1 MNRTYID
8 EHSIFPVSTTGIK
21 YNSNHKLLTAFGC
34 NDTRLPYL
42 KELDEKIQ
50 RACDMGCH
58 EFIIASERKITAK
71 KAALYINGMMDGALS
86 FDVYCNDLFEDGS
99 DEDDSKYEEYS
110 AEDNEERT
118 PDMVVALSVL
128 EEVCLKTPSE
138 EGREKGEKNY
148 EFRIYAEDQSAGAF
162 VTGLE
167 DGIDLEE
174 KLDAVKRYNGMTF
187 LWLPKSLLQDRNVYE
202 LELMEGFEVIEVK
215 EPDDEFYAGIL
226 SSLLTK
232 AGYKLSEEIS
242 ALDIVLRL
250 KRKLGE
256 KMSEE
261 CIDRAL
267 QRAMATLKERA
278 EDSRQLEA
286 GDFFP
291 EFSSEDTAMNRLDSL
306 TGLKN
311 VKTVIKEKLALSKE
325 RARNEKLRNSDIHS
339 NMIFCGKPGTGK
351 TTTAKIFAEC
361 LAELGAS
368 NGAFISVTR
377 GDLVGKYVGHSA
389 PKVAEAFK
397 RARGGVLFVDEAG
410 FFLNKESGGFV
421 AEVLKEF
428 VRFMESMPEVTVIFG
443 MYGSEAEE
451 FLSMDAGLRSRI
463 SQVVQFEDYTR
474 DEVKCILESMY
485 KRNGYKLTAGVTDII
500 ADHIDSLRVKK
511 DFGNARDIRKIVES
525 SISAHSVRIHLS
537 STGRNDDPDI
547 ISVSDA
553 KRGISI
559 ASRSPR
565 CETQKRPIGFST
577 ALLPQT

>member
-1 MNRTYID
+1 MSET
-8 EHSIFPVSTTGIK
+8 
-21 YNSNHKLLTAFGC
+21 
-34 NDTRLPYL
+34 
-42 KELDEKIQ
+42 
-50 RACDMGCH
+50 
-58 EFIIASERKITAK
+58 IAPTM
-71 KAALYINGMMDGALS
+71 L
-86 FDVYCNDLFEDGS
+86 
-99 DEDDSKYEEYS
+99 
-110 AEDNEERT
+110 
-118 PDMVVALSVL
+118 
-128 EEVCLKTPSE
+128 
-138 EGREKGEKNY
+138 
-148 EFRIYAEDQSAGAF
+148 
-162 VTGLE
+162 
-167 DGIDLEE
+167 
-174 KLDAVKRYNGMTF
+174 
-187 LWLPKSLLQDRNVYE
+187 SLLQDRNVYE

-311 VKTVIKEKLALSKE
+311 VKTVIKENLALSME

-361 LAELGAS
+361 LAECGAS
-368 NGAFISVTR
+368 NGVFVSVTR
-377 GDLVGKYVGHSA
+377 ADLVGRYVGHSA

-397 RARGGVLFVDEAG
+397 RARGVLFVDEAG

-428 VRFMESMPEVTVIFG
+428 VRFMESMPEVTVIFDLN
-443 MYGSEAEE
+443 E
-451 FLSMDAGLRSRI
+451 
-463 SQVVQFEDYTR
+463 
-474 DEVKCILESMY
+474 
-485 KRNGYKLTAGVTDII
+485 
-500 ADHIDSLRVKK
+500 
-511 DFGNARDIRKIVES
+511 
-525 SISAHSVRIHLS
+525 
-537 STGRNDDPDI
+537 
-547 ISVSDA
+547 
-553 KRGISI
+553 
-559 ASRSPR
+559 
-565 CETQKRPIGFST
+565 
-577 ALLPQT
+577 